1 MFTVSAGVIYMR
13 PFAIDFK
20 KSGTRVSFIYFVL
33 FITPYARLLLLV
45 ELAIDLFMHMIA
57 LLPVT

>member
-1 MFTVSAGVIYMR
+1 MR

-20 KSGTRVSFIYFVL
+20 KSGTRVSFIHFLL

-45 ELAIDLFMHMIA
+45 ELAIDLLCI
-57 LLPVT
+57 

>member
-20 KSGTRVSFIYFVL
+20 KSGTRVSFILSVVYYTL
-33 FITPYARLLLLV
+33 CPLTSARRACNRPV
-45 ELAIDLFMHMIA
+45 MHMIA